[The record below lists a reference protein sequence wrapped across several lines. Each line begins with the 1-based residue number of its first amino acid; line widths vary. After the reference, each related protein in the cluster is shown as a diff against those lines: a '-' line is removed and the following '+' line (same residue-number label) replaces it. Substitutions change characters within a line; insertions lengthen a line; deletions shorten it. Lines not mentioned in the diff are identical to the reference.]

1 MRARDVW
8 LRPLLPLAAGLVLLA
23 LVATGCGLAPTT
35 APRASERWSNGK
47 LVGTATLNNQVA
59 LRVDELG
66 HGFMVWV
73 GLEHE
78 LNFAHLDEQAEIVR
92 QQSLDLDSDSP
103 LRPQLLLDPTGQMHL
118 TWLDKGGRGLQ
129 LFYTRLSIE
138 GAVIH
143 EPIALSL
150 PEHRAAQSAMVLDP
164 VGRTVEVF
172 WSDNVPTR
180 PGCHHAALD
189 WSGEVVVPAETLMPD
204 GISPTAQVDRQGFV
218 HLAWSVEVEA
228 GKPQFHYAV
237 YDPQRRALGPDIVAV
252 RPLVQMALLG
262 GPTAGVTFDGPW
274 LGLDERSI
282 YLTWVL
288 EVRER
293 GNVQDFTFYQAF
305 PQPTL
310 SQRDL
315 GEAFDYSPPEV
326 TSEAVYVALPGAD
339 PSRTTHPQFLAGHS
353 TNQVLACSTQVYGQ
367 AGAEM
372 LQIAKIDVGPEQIT
386 GYETVNA
393 TRGASL
399 RPNVAIDP
407 GGDLH
412 LAWIDTAGFN
422 RYQVIYA
429 TTSPQAKEVL
439 NRVTTYDVV
448 DKILTGV
455 MYVFSS
461 LFFLPLVLFWMLIPM
476 AWLIGFALT
485 QRESEVSDPR
495 GRRTLAIALLLHM
508 GAQLVFFPDLLNRF
522 PFGALLP
529 QMWGP
534 FPGRWIIPVL
544 LAALSV
550 GLMWVFLRRGR
561 SQSIFVHYLIFAAID
576 SFLILVIYVALP
588 MMG

>member
-1 MRARDVW
+1 
-8 LRPLLPLAAGLVLLA
+8 LLLAAGLILLA
-23 LVATGCGLAPTT
+23 LSVTGCGLTPTT
-35 APRASERWSNGK
+35 APRASDRWSNGK
-47 LVGTATLNNQVA
+47 LVGMATLNNQVA
-59 LRVDELG
+59 LQVDELG
-66 HGFMVWV
+66 HALMVWV
-73 GLEHE
+73 GLERE
-78 LNFAHLDEQAEIVR
+78 LDFAHLDEQAEIVL
-92 QQSLDLDSDSP
+92 QQSLDLEGESP
-103 LRPQLLLDPTGQMHL
+103 LKPQLLLDPTGQMHL

-129 LFYTRLSIE
+129 LFYTRLSTDGE
-138 GAVIH
+138 VIQ

-150 PEHRAAQSAMVLDP
+150 SEHRAAQSTMVLDP
-164 VGRTVEVF
+164 VGQTVEVF
-172 WSDNVPTR
+172 WSDNVPIR
-180 PGCHHAALD
+180 PGCYHAALD
-189 WSGEVVVPAETLMPD
+189 WLGEVVVPAETLIPN
-204 GISPTAQVDRQGFV
+204 GISPTAQVDRHGFV
-218 HLAWSVEVEA
+218 HLGWSVEVEA

-262 GPTAGVTFDGPW
+262 GPTAGATFDGPW

-282 YLTWVL
+282 YLVWVL

-293 GNVQDFTFYQAF
+293 GSVQDFTFYQAF
-305 PQPTL
+305 PQPML
-310 SQRDL
+310 RQRDL
-315 GEAFDYSPPEV
+315 AETFDYPSPEI
-326 TSEAVYVALPGAD
+326 TSEAIYVALPGAD
-339 PSRTTHPQFLAGHS
+339 PSRTTHPRFLAGHPAE
-353 TNQVLACSTQVYGQ
+353 QVLACSTQVYGQ
-367 AGAEM
+367 AGGEM
-372 LQIAKIDVGPEQIT
+372 LQIARIDVGPEQIT
-386 GYETVNA
+386 GHETVNA

-399 RPNVAIDP
+399 RPNVAIGP

-422 RYQVIYA
+422 RYQVVYA

-448 DKILTGV
+448 DKIFTGV

-495 GRRTLAIALLLHM
+495 GRRALAIALLLHLTT
-508 GAQLVFFPDLLNRF
+508 QLVFFPDLLNRF

-529 QMWGP
+529 PMWGLLL
-534 FPGRWIIPVL
+534 GRWIVPVL

-561 SQSIFVHYLIFAAID
+561 SQSIFAHYLIFAAID